1 MLRILPF
8 SALNSIKPFLLQE
21 MLQNSSFFFFKHENA
36 LVTEAA
42 VHRCSYNRFY

>member
-21 MLQNSSFFFFKHENA
+21 MLQNSSFFFKHENA

-42 VHRCSYNRFY
+42 VYRCSYNRFY